1 MKNQDTEI
9 SQDELM
15 YEISILLEGLLYY
28 AGVKKDNLQEAV
40 KIYVEN
46 IDDILKDSKA
56 EGVDEIIEVI
66 EYIKKENPKLFL

>member
-1 MKNQDTEI
+1 MKNQDTKI

-15 YEISILLEGLLYY
+15 YEISVLLEGLLYY

>member
-1 MKNQDTEI
+1 MKEQNAEI

-28 AGVKKDNLQEAV
+28 AGVKKDKLQEAV
-40 KIYVEN
+40 KIYVDN
-46 IDDILKDSKA
+46 IDNILEDSDC

>member
-15 YEISILLEGLLYY
+15 YEISVLLEGLLYY